1 MLAFPGYAGE
11 RVGDSVASYVRDEV
25 PLATTTLQA
34 RSFGD
39 EIAGTA
45 ARVDA
50 LAARIEALALR
61 VTAER

>member
-11 RVGDSVASYVRDEV
+11 RVGNSVSSYMRDEV
-25 PLATTTLQA
+25 SFAATSTQA

-39 EIAGTA
+39 EIAETA